1 MRFQNKYQTYIKIIQ
16 KKSQYLVTVV
26 HFATFFSR
34 TSMSGVCLY
43 VYVVCVR
50 ACVLVYVLV
59 HVYVH
64 YSIQFQHE
72 HEHEHELSINTKI
85 YVVHE
90 YENEHVQVYDHVQE
104 T

>member
-1 MRFQNKYQTYIKIIQ
+1 M
-16 KKSQYLVTVV
+16 
-26 HFATFFSR
+26 
-34 TSMSGVCLY
+34 SMLFVS
-43 VYVVCVR
+43 VCV
-50 ACVLVYVLV
+50 L
-59 HVYVH
+59 H

-72 HEHEHELSINTKI
+72 YEHELSINI